1 MKNRKLL
8 RVMSFMFALLLV
20 ASSALVVVPFTA
32 SAADANTVEINTV
45 DDLYAFANNAESNGW
60 YAGKTVK
67 LNVDIDLEGC
77 PAWTPVAQFKGTFD
91 GNGKTIKNLKIEGAT
106 TDLAFIKVLDGA
118 TVKNFRLEGSVT
130 QNAGNGMVAL
140 LAVKTSGAAVT
151 IDNVYVGGAISTVAD
166 NTNNFRDAGFVAYV
180 TVDTTIK
187 NSASAVSIVSGYK
200 ASAGFVGA
208 TKYGSTLTMTDCV
221 FYGNIDTSV
230 NVETGA
236 FIGRLGGNVT
246 MTRCI
251 KLGFAD
257 DQTGQYQGVF
267 MYLDNKDFDT
277 NAAPENYVAP
287 NIVIEDCYTTTFTT
301 TANPVIVI
309 GGHGGRST
317 GLYNISVKYGGTET
331 YSYVAAGNTATVH
344 APASAAIKVLADK
357 DTVTLTKDNFATTC
371 PGFTNWVVTEETV
384 AYQTGENAKTV
395 PVVAP
400 KSITEMKP
408 GTFVTGN
415 FDAAWAPDANGV
427 FTIRTVDN
435 LHDFSL
441 KAEANNFY
449 EGKTVKLAADL
460 DLENEQWTPVPEF
473 KGTFD
478 GNGRTIKNL
487 TLSGTE
493 RLGFFDKLNGATVKN
508 FRLEGSI
515 TELEGGKGMMALLAV
530 ETVGA
535 ATTIDNVYVVG
546 GFEGQKTTNV
556 SFRHAGFIAYV
567 AADTT
572 IKNSASGVTLYNG
585 DKANSG
591 FVGASKYGTTLTITD
606 CAYYGALAK
615 QMQAETGG
623 FVGRLGG
630 NLTLT
635 RGIVFGYNRPDANS
649 IYNGALFYLDT
660 KSFETN
666 KDNAAETGFVPPV
679 VVVEDCYVNVPGDTT
694 PIIGA
699 HSGRPKYNL
708 TIKYGS
714 ETVYT
719 TPTEGDNAG
728 KVVCADAT
736 KACKTIAI
744 GADIKLTKDN
754 FATICPGFTGWVATE
769 LTAQSVAN
777 APVPVFLPKG
787 VTEIKP
793 GTFVKGES
801 LIEVA
806 TADELLAAAQKIA
819 DRNGFAGKT
828 IELTADIDMTGKT
841 WTMIDKFSGTL
852 DGNGFAIKNLTV
864 GANESADGLA
874 MFHTLDGAT
883 IKNLII
889 TGATVTRTTGGLGR
903 AAVFGAWTSG
913 EATTFEN
920 VYVDGTVTIDKVA
933 DTRMAAGYVGQVWAD
948 TTFTKCVSNVKVV
961 GYATLGGF
969 VGSNSFHTTLTMTD
983 CVFTGVTENTK
994 AELGGFTGRSVGNL
1008 NLIRCVNIGHVRGYN
1023 QWTGGLAYLESKDFK
1038 YLKADGSTQNNAD
1051 LTTTEAFKVTAT
1063 FVDCYSVVASG
1074 TAPAIGEHGTRSAQK
1089 VSISYTDDATAKYEV
1104 TDKKPT
1110 FGEMSAVIKKL
1121 ATPEAPTVTKDN
1133 FGTEFKTL
1141 AVADWVMT
1149 DVEVLYNNTIK
1160 INQLLPEAVASML
1173 KSNIVAQY
1181 TVTATPDWKADA
1193 NGVFNIATP
1202 GDLLAFAANA
1212 EANGWYNGK
1221 AVQLTADIDMKK
1233 VDFVPLAKF
1242 MGYFEG
1248 NGYTIKNLTVNQKA
1262 EPLGGLVNVADGMT
1276 MKNVRFVGGSVTMPE
1291 IAEGMTGS
1299 VLGGIVGNTAGNFPC
1314 TFENIYIDSKLF
1326 VPNVNTAYR
1335 VGGLIGNVSANP
1347 NVEATEPAKVTIK
1360 NCVSAIEVLSSYKAA
1375 AGFVGSNAFG
1385 TLVDISDCLF
1395 TGSFV
1400 KTNAENSAFIG
1411 RVVGGVNLT
1420 RCVNLG
1426 AINQSGNR
1434 YSGALGY
1441 FDNKDFIL
1449 DNTFTIASLLPSEIN
1464 IVDCYTVLA
1473 SESMNAIGAHDSRRA
1488 YKMTISY
1495 TGDAAPVYTNATVEN
1510 FLVDYEAAS
1519 AAVKQLALGTTV
1531 NLNKDNFATVC
1542 PTLVSWK
1549 LTGNTF
1555 SYGVGMNIV
1564 EIMPTSVA
1572 SMIDGTFVKGALPT
1586 DIPEWKLPEPTPG
1599 GDETTTPGGD
1609 ETTAPADETT
1619 APADETTAPTDET
1632 TKKDEET
1639 TAAGKD
1645 DKKKG
1650 CGSVVGGSIA
1660 VIIAIA
1666 GGAMFLSR
1674 KKED

>member
-106 TDLAFIKVLDGA
+106 TDLAFFKVLDGA

-130 QNAGNGMVAL
+130 QTAGNGVIAV
-140 LAVKTSGAAVT
+140 LAAKTSGAAVT
-151 IDNVYVGGAISTVAD
+151 IDNVYVGGALSSVKD
-166 NTNNFRDAGFVAYV
+166 NTNNFRAAGFVAYV
-180 TVDTTIK
+180 AVNTTIK
-187 NSASAVSIVSGYK
+187 NSVSAVNIVSGYK
-200 ASAGFVGA
+200 ANAGFVGA
-208 TKYGSTLTMTDCV
+208 TQIGSTLDLTDCA
-221 FYGNIDTSV
+221 FIGSITGTNGAED
-230 NVETGA
+230 GA
-236 FIGRLGGNVT
+236 FIGRVGGNVN
-246 MTRCI
+246 MTRCL
-251 KLGFAD
+251 KLGYAQD
-257 DQTGQYQGVF
+257 NTSQYHGTF
-267 MYLDNKDFDT
+267 MYLDNKAFEGT
-277 NAAPENYVAP
+277 ATWTAPTINV
-287 NIVIEDCYTTTFTT
+287 VDCYATQAMDGT
-301 TANPVIVI
+301 IVI
-309 GGHGGRST
+309 GGHGTRST
-317 GLYNISVKYGGTET
+317 NLYNINIKYGNET
-331 YSYVAAGNTATVH
+331 VYTYAVADGNTATVH
-344 APASAAIKVLADK
+344 GPASAPVKLLANK
-357 DTVTLTKDNFATTC
+357 DGATVTKDNFATTC
-371 PGFTNWVVTEETV
+371 PGFTTWVVTDDTV
-384 AYQTGENAKTV
+384 AYQTGEGAKTV
-395 PVVAP
+395 PVIIP
-400 KSITEMKP
+400 KSVSEIKP

-427 FTIRTVDN
+427 FTIRTVDD

-460 DLENEQWTPVPEF
+460 DLTNEQWTPVPEF

-493 RLGFFDKLNGATVKN
+493 RLGFFDKLNGATIKN

-515 TELEGGKGMMALLAV
+515 TELEGGKGMMGLLAV

-546 GFEGQKTTNV
+546 GFEGQKTNGV

-572 IKNSASGVTLYNG
+572 ITNCASGVTLYNG
-585 DKANSG
+585 DKANAG
-591 FVGASKYGTTLTITD
+591 YVGATKYGSTLTMTD
-606 CAYYGALAK
+606 CAYYGALAT
-615 QMQAETGG
+615 QMQAETAS
-623 FVGRLGG
+623 FVGRVGG
-630 NLTLT
+630 NVTLT
-635 RGIVFGYNRPDANS
+635 RCITFGYNRTNGNS
-649 IYNGALFYLDT
+649 IYNGAFIYLDS

-666 KDNAAETGFVPPV
+666 GDNAAATDYVPPV
-679 VVVEDCYVNVPGDTT
+679 IVIEDCYANIATAETT
-694 PIIGA
+694 IIGA

-708 TIKYGS
+708 TVKYGG
-714 ETVYT
+714 TTTYT

-728 KVVCADAT
+728 KVVAADAS
-736 KACKTIAI
+736 KACKTICV
-744 GADIKLTKDN
+744 GATATLTKDN
-754 FATICPGFTGWVATE
+754 FATVCPGFTNWVVTE
-769 LTAQSVAN
+769 LTAQSVKD
-777 APVPVFLPKG
+777 APVPVYLPKG

-806 TADELLAAAQKIA
+806 TADELLAAAQKIVE
-819 DRNGFAGKT
+819 RNGFAGKA

-841 WTMIDKFSGTL
+841 WTMVDKFSGTL
-852 DGNGFAIKNLTV
+852 DGNGFAIKGLKIETTNDTV
-864 GANESADGLA
+864 A
-874 MFHTLDGAT
+874 MFKVLDGAV
-883 IKNLII
+883 IKNLVIDEV
-889 TGATVTRTTGGLGR
+889 TFTATKADSKGMYAILATE
-903 AAVFGAWTSG
+903 TSG
-913 EATTFEN
+913 EAVTIEN
-920 VYVDGTVTIDKVA
+920 VYIGGTMTLPTNNTSYRNAGFVA
-933 DTRMAAGYVGQVWAD
+933 YSKTE
-948 TTFTKCVSNVKVV
+948 TNITKCVSAVNMTACFK
-961 GYATLGGF
+961 ANSGF
-969 VGSNSFHTTLTMTD
+969 VGAVKYGSTLNLTD
-983 CVFTGVTENTK
+983 CVFTGNFVDTVNAETGAFVGRVGGNVNMLRCVKLGYCKDQAGQYNGAFMYLDQNDFDLGNKVPENWAAPTITIEDCF
-994 AELGGFTGRSVGNL
+994 ASLNEAGQTVVGGHGGRS
-1008 NLIRCVNIGHVRGYN
+1008 
-1023 QWTGGLAYLESKDFK
+1023 
-1038 YLKADGSTQNNAD
+1038 
-1051 LTTTEAFKVTAT
+1051 
-1063 FVDCYSVVASG
+1063 
-1074 TAPAIGEHGTRSAQK
+1074 
-1089 VSISYTDDATAKYEV
+1089 TAKYNVVVKYNGEV
-1104 TDKKPT
+1104 VCEYKAEEANTALVHTTVSPKIKTVAAGATATLSADTLMTEFKMIAAADWVLTDKKVQ
-1110 FGEMSAVIKKL
+1110 FGKTETQIV
-1121 ATPEAPTVTKDN
+1121 PE
-1133 FGTEFKTL
+1133 F
-1141 AVADWVMT
+1141 
-1149 DVEVLYNNTIK
+1149 I
-1160 INQLLPEAVASML
+1160 PEAVANML
-1173 KSNIVAQY
+1173 KRTVVAKY

-1248 NGYTIKNLTVNQKA
+1248 NGYTIRNLTVNQKA

-1291 IAEGMTGS
+1291 IAEGGTGS
-1299 VLGGIVGNTAGNFPC
+1299 ILGGIVGDTAGNFPC

-1347 NVEATEPAKVTIK
+1347 NAEATEPAKVTIK

-1385 TLVDISDCLF
+1385 TVVDITDCLF

-1449 DNTFTIASLLPSEIN
+1449 DNTFTIASMLPSEIN

-1542 PTLVSWK
+1542 PTLTSWK

-1555 SYGVGMNIV
+1555 SYGVGMSIV

-1619 APADETTAPTDET
+1619 APTDET

-1666 GGAMFLSR
+1666 GGAMSLSR